1 MSSLLDRLALQPT
14 AYAALPSDACERV
27 ADFLL
32 RWQAYAEALA
42 CLDALG
48 TLSPTQLE
56 QRAAALHGLGRTSE
70 ALALL
75 DQRLRRQ
82 DSLPAAIQRV
92 RMQAAAGQ
100 VQPALAAAQSLA
112 DKGATPYPA
121 TVTGGTRKPI
131 YPASGRPHCCWATCC
146 WPPATLRLPRR
157 STCSCAKTPPAA
169 ASRSPA

>member
-14 AYAALPSDACERV
+14 AYAALASDVCERV

-48 TLSPTQLE
+48 TLSPTGLE

-121 TVTGGTRKPI
+121 PSGTGQTHL
-131 YPASGRPHCCWATCC
+131 PARAGLTAAGRHA
-146 WPPATLRLPRR
+146 AGRR
-157 STCSCAKTPPAA
+157 RP
-169 ASRSPA
+169 